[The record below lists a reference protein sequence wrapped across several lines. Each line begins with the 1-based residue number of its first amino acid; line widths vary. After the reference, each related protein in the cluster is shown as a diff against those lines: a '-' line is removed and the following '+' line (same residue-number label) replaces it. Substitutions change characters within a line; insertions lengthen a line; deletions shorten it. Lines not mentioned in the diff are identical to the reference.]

1 VRGSEL
7 ASVRMSKITETLQ
20 RLALEEERVLVEE
33 ISIDDLEKVPQVIND
48 FMEQIEEIGLNP
60 FKGF

>member
-1 VRGSEL
+1 
-7 ASVRMSKITETLQ
+7 MSKIAETLQ

-33 ISIDDLEKVPQVIND
+33 ISINDLEKIPTVIND
-48 FMEQIEEIGLNP
+48 FVETIVDDIGMNP

>member
-1 VRGSEL
+1 MRGSEL
-7 ASVRMSKITETLQ
+7 ANVRMSKITETLQ

-33 ISIDDLEKVPQVIND
+33 ISIDDMEKIPQVID
-48 FMEQIEEIGLNP
+48 KFMEQIEEIGLNP

>member
-1 VRGSEL
+1 
-7 ASVRMSKITETLQ
+7 MSKITETLQ